1 MMPNYIGSNNYKRC
15 EFLINQKL
23 GYIPQVKYQLIR
35 CQPATISNRNC
46 CVTRPQPRST
56 VNIQPQSPH
65 PIASSPM
72 APHNMVLL
80 VTMNDDHDSQP
91 RNSANITH
99 IKHQSR
105 HLCCMKKTALQVI
118 PKCGQL
124 ISDLTIGARLP
135 AIN

>member
-1 MMPNYIGSNNYKRC
+1 MQ
-15 EFLINQKL
+15 E
-23 GYIPQVKYQLIR
+23 
-35 CQPATISNRNC
+35 TI
-46 CVTRPQPRST
+46 

-99 IKHQSR
+99 IKHQST
-105 HLCCMKKTALQVI
+105 HLWCMKK
-118 PKCGQL
+118 PH
-124 ISDLTIGARLP
+124 SRLSRS
-135 AIN
+135 AAS